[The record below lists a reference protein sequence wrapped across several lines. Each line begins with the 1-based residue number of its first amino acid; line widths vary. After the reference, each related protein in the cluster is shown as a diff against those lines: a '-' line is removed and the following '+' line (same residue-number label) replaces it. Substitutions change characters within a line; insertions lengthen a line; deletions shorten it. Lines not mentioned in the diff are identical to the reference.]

1 MLPRGRSTGLA
12 FLPGGPPELDH
23 ALHEYLSSLS
33 RSIYPGGSV
42 APASIAEIVKPNSA
56 TSLDTMLR
64 HLFRGGIRAWGF
76 QHDHPA

>member
-12 FLPGGPPELDH
+12 FLPGGPPELDY
-23 ALHEYLSSLS
+23 ALHACLSSLS
-33 RSIYPGGSV
+33 CSIYPGASV

-56 TSLDTMLR
+56 ISLGTVWRPLYR
-64 HLFRGGIRAWGF
+64 VGIRAWGF

>member
-23 ALHEYLSSLS
+23 ALHAYLSSLS
-33 RSIYPGGSV
+33 CSIYPGASV
-42 APASIAEIVKPNSA
+42 APASMSEIVKPDSA
-56 TSLDTMLR
+56 ISLGTVWRPLYR
-64 HLFRGGIRAWGF
+64 VGIRAWGF